1 MLLNLSNLGYLK
13 EDILDCLNNIE
24 LDEENLKEKE
34 REKLLKKYEK
44 KYSGNELEYIIKQK
58 LYEKGY
64 RD

>member
-34 REKLLKKYEK
+34 REKLLKKYQK
-44 KYSGNELEYIIKQK
+44 KYLGTELDKIIKQK

-64 RD
+64 W